1 MQVKL
6 EYLGE
11 DRLFPNAKRWKVEAL
26 HVTTTRN
33 QRKFTLEE
41 LRISARSLSFR
52 HLNLNH
58 DFANKTLPFP
68 ENATEGC
75 HFNERRMSVDCKFH
89 ISDPTVNALIE
100 SNRINAVSIEQIP
113 TLGEK
118 CDEISCEQHGVAFIG
133 MALLESHLP
142 PGDKDASGI
151 VRAESYQPNKLE
163 QISKL
168 YVSNDQRTCQ
178 ECTDYEAC
186 HSCKHTV
193 EVGDDCVGNWIK
205 KLQQEPQFKNAKRD
219 QLIAIAL
226 KKCGLSNQPE
236 SAWWWYNHT
245 VEKYDW

>member
-1 MQVKL
+1 VQVKL

-11 DRLFPNAKRWKVEAL
+11 DRLFPGAKKWKVEAL

-41 LRISARSLSFR
+41 LRIAARSLSFR

-58 DFANKTLPFP
+58 DSTNRLLPFP

-75 HFNERRMSVDCKFH
+75 HFNEKRMSVDCKFH
-89 ISDPTVNALIE
+89 ILDPTVNALIE

-133 MALLESHLP
+133 MALLESHIP

-151 VRAESYQPNKLE
+151 VRAESYEPDKFE
-163 QISKL
+163 QITSL
-168 YVSNDQRTCQ
+168 YVSDDQRTCG
-178 ECTDYEAC
+178 ECSDYEAC
-186 HSCKHTV
+186 HTCKHTV
-193 EVGDDCVGNWIK
+193 MKGEDCMSDNIK
-205 KLQQEPQFKNAKRD
+205 ELNSAHPDWKRD
-219 QLIAIAL
+219 QVLAVAL
-226 KKCGLSNQPE
+226 KKCGLSRNQSE
-236 SAWWWYNHT
+236 AWWWYNHI
-245 VEKYDW
+245 VEKYPAWQ